1 MPRNTHL
8 PADVS
13 NTADIPLA
21 PDAVRRIDGNLFEPK
36 GAGPAIAEPLLDRRT
51 RYAYRCAECGATVA
65 IPIMAPDDAPYAC
78 EECGRSLTVAEWDRE
93 ETER

>member
-1 MPRNTHL
+1 MDDD
-8 PADVS
+8 DVS
-13 NTADIPLA
+13 T
-21 PDAVRRIDGNLFEPK
+21 
-36 GAGPAIAEPLLDRRT
+36 
-51 RYAYRCAECGATVA
+51 YAYRCAECGATVA

>member
-1 MPRNTHL
+1 VEGVTVED
-8 PADVS
+8 ADVS
-13 NTADIPLA
+13 T
-21 PDAVRRIDGNLFEPK
+21 
-36 GAGPAIAEPLLDRRT
+36 
-51 RYAYRCAECGATVA
+51 YAYRCAECGATVA